1 MRRRNGVCRKPAYS
15 IPPAPSKSSLAC
27 KSCKPAIPWMRM
39 SRFCWADFTLRNW
52 TMPKPNGIIKPH
64 GFWRVEM
71 PRRNRHG
78 LARFGR
84 LRRNFIS
91 QILAGGAGLW
101 PACGRGTR
109 RALGADGPLSALRQ
123 AANFRGRL
131 SAMPPGPLVGRGGNA
146 AAERSRFPPL
156 AKWIVSLRSALGA
169 VARIAWRQP
178 AGFRQALRPA
188 LSRAVAPPCH
198 SGAQETSAG
207 GRRKPVLA
215 PHLLRFLHGCVHA
228 DNRLCSAVF
237 GIH

>member
-1 MRRRNGVCRKPAYS
+1 MGWQDSGVCGG
-15 IPPAPSKSSLAC
+15 SSLA
-27 KSCKPAIPWMRM
+27 KSWPGARASGPLAGVAPA
-39 SRFCWADFTLRNW
+39 AL
-52 TMPKPNGIIKPH
+52 
-64 GFWRVEM
+64 
-71 PRRNRHG
+71 
-78 LARFGR
+78 LARTAHCQ
-84 LRRNFIS
+84 LCDKPP
-91 QILAGGAGLW
+91 ILGGVYLPCPSARWWAGAE
-101 PACGRGTR
+101 TR
-109 RALGADGPLSALRQ
+109 R
-123 AANFRGRL
+123 
-131 SAMPPGPLVGRGGNA
+131 
-146 AAERSRFPPL
+146 RSVPRFLPL